1 MPPHWQCKPMDK
13 RFFVL
18 TESIENP
25 YQYCWNV
32 LSLTAEKPVVPNN
45 SFKELKKKTVMSNE
59 TYNQ

>member
-1 MPPHWQCKPMDK
+1 MDK

-59 TYNQ
+59 TYN